1 MQNSMAKEKP
11 PSKQTEARLPAIHV
25 YKVALKYRKSIWGRI
40 EISSTQTLDD
50 LHWAIFD
57 AFDRDDE
64 HLYAFYLTKPG
75 DRGRQALLNAK
86 QFVHPDALEAFDEQA
101 RDASEV
107 QLCVMG
113 LRRGRKF
120 EYEFDFGDSWRHDVT
135 FEGEQPADPEVTYPR
150 VVESKGKSPPQYP
163 DFDEDW

>member
-1 MQNSMAKEKP
+1 MAKEKLPGKQPAAQGLP
-11 PSKQTEARLPAIHV
+11 PIHV
-25 YKVALKYRKSIWGRI
+25 YKVALKYRKSIWRRI

-50 LHWAIFD
+50 LHEAIFD

-75 DRGRQALLNAK
+75 DHGRKALLDAK
-86 QFVHPDALEAFDEQA
+86 QFVHPDALDGFDDEA

-107 QLCVMG
+107 QLREMR
-113 LRRGRKF
+113 LRPGRKF

-135 FEGEQPADPEVTYPR
+135 FEGEQPADPKVTYPR

-163 DFDEDW
+163 DFDE